1 MKFQKIN
8 NVTGWAVFAIALI
21 TYWLSMEET
30 ASYWDCG
37 EFIAV
42 SYKLEVPHPPGAPL
56 FLIIGRIFSFLAFG
70 DVMKVAYWINFI
82 SVLASSFAVLFLFW
96 SIVLFGKKVMKVNK
110 DSELTEEKIWLL
122 MGAGIV
128 GALSLTFSESAWF
141 SAVEAEVYAM
151 SSFFTAFVVWAMLK
165 WDVIEDES
173 KANRWLL
180 LIFYMMGLSIGVH
193 LLNLVAIP
201 CSGLDLLF

>member
-8 NVTGWAVFAIALI
+8 NITGWAVFGIALI
-21 TYWLSMEET
+21 TYWLTMEET

-96 SIVLFGKKVMKVNK
+96 SIVLFARKVMKIHRDN
-110 DSELTEEKIWLL
+110 ELTEEKIWVL

-151 SSFFTAFVVWAMLK
+151 SSFK
-165 WDVIEDES
+165 
-173 KANRWLL
+173 
-180 LIFYMMGLSIGVH
+180 
-193 LLNLVAIP
+193 P
-201 CSGLDLLF
+201 P